1 MFSVAHKNAIP
12 KVLISVNGTGKN
24 QLEPGQ
30 ESMRD
35 VPVLSHCSLLRNI
48 SPKPPGVLE
57 HCREGETNCWV
68 SIFLGAAF

>member
-1 MFSVAHKNAIP
+1 MFSVAHKSAVP
-12 KVLISVNGTGKN
+12 EVLISVKGTVKN

-30 ESMRD
+30 ESMGD

-48 SPKPPGVLE
+48 SPKPTGVLE
-57 HCREGETNCWV
+57 HCEGETNCLV